1 MVKRASRLFALSL
14 CVLAPLA
21 CTDDA
26 DPGFVDDES
35 GSEGGSDEGA
45 DEVGTE
51 SGTTSGTGSDETAE
65 ESTEEESTET
75 TESTETGEEESTEE
89 ESTEE
94 ESETGEPLPPCDP
107 GTICEDAENLG
118 TVNGDTSSPPLI
130 AYGNN
135 EAIYRFRVNEDY
147 GGFLQ
152 DGYPQEVRIE
162 LMGAEGANYD
172 LFVNRSEDDD
182 STPCK
187 EGGWTSAEPGS
198 EETISLEW
206 GETYPFANGSDD
218 SRNLMVHVFSDQD
231 VCDPD
236 LQWTLI
242 ITGNTL

>member
-1 MVKRASRLFALSL
+1 M

-35 GSEGGSDEGA
+35 GSEGGSDDAA

-51 SGTTSGTGSDETAE
+51 SGSTTGTGEGEGETTEESGT
-65 ESTEEESTET
+65 TEEEP
-75 TESTETGEEESTEE
+75 TESTETGEEESTQE
-89 ESTEE
+89 ESTAE

-152 DGYPQEVRIE
+152 DGYPQEVRVE

-218 SRNLMVHVFSDQD
+218 SRDLMVHVFSDQD